1 MAFHSMHHRHSY
13 LTQVFS
19 WAGIVI
25 LLLGSTGCATVTP
38 ISQLQRRSPDTV
50 IASDSPNPLGLPFW
64 PRFHATVQLKGKV
77 GRSVPLVEGSV
88 YQLSDG
94 TGEIWVVT
102 RKKAPP
108 VGSTVQI
115 NGKLRYQPFASGM
128 PQQGAMFIEQG
139 Y

>member
-1 MAFHSMHHRHSY
+1 MVM
-13 LTQVFS
+13 
-19 WAGIVI
+19 
-25 LLLGSTGCATVTP
+25 LLIGSTGCATLTP

-50 IASDSPNPLGLPFW
+50 IAADSPNPLGLPFW

-77 GRSVPLVEGSV
+77 GRSVPLVEGAV

-115 NGKLRYQPFASGM
+115 SGKLRYQPFASGM
-128 PQQGAMFIEQG
+128 PKQGAMFIDQG